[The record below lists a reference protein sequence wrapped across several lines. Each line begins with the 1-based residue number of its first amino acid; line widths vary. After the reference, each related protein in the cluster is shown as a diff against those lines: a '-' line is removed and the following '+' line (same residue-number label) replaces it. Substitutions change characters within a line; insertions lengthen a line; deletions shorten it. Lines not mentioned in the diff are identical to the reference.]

1 MLLPHESYEFQQQHH
16 HHQKAQFLSSTHRI
30 EAFAPTLQ
38 SELSSSSRLGSK
50 RSSNDDDSPST
61 SIPEPFVNS
70 SRSVAFSAIMAVCGA
85 LLGPFLDSYHSAFGV
100 LQYDE
105 PIKVALW
112 GTARNPALITAWWVP
127 VLFGVAG
134 WLIGWVYIWFDVM
147 FETETAV
154 KDPAPPKILLGIAI
168 FTFQYWLSGILVASG
183 ALDRTGILNAMSL
196 YAAIG
201 FWGLD
206 GSMAGFLT
214 SAATAIG
221 GPLIEIGLLSLSRV
235 DMMPG
240 GYHYTDL
247 GETGFFPLW
256 IAPVYFLGGPAVG
269 NLARGFWSTLGK
281 KDESE
286 DVASLKEEDT
296 KINKPG
302 CKVCNDTRC
311 VPCPNCDGVGQYV
324 AMGNR
329 TVKCTSC
336 AERGFVICR
345 ACFSNYDED
354 PNDIEAIRELMSRMP
369 D

>member
-1 MLLPHESYEFQQQHH
+1 
-16 HHQKAQFLSSTHRI
+16 
-30 EAFAPTLQ
+30 
-38 SELSSSSRLGSK
+38 
-50 RSSNDDDSPST
+50 
-61 SIPEPFVNS
+61 
-70 SRSVAFSAIMAVCGA
+70 
-85 LLGPFLDSYHSAFGV
+85 
-100 LQYDE
+100 
-105 PIKVALW
+105 
-112 GTARNPALITAWWVP
+112 
-127 VLFGVAG
+127 
-134 WLIGWVYIWFDVM
+134 
-147 FETETAV
+147 
-154 KDPAPPKILLGIAI
+154 
-168 FTFQYWLSGILVASG
+168 
-183 ALDRTGILNAMSL
+183 
-196 YAAIG
+196 
-201 FWGLD
+201 
-206 GSMAGFLT
+206 
-214 SAATAIG
+214 
-221 GPLIEIGLLSLSRV
+221 
-235 DMMPG
+235 MMPG

-269 NLARGFWSTLGK
+269 NLASGFWSSLGK